1 MDSLSGLLPI
11 ALVLLICPLLM
22 LVLMRGMHGGHD
34 AHDAPQ
40 PRRNGH
46 GALGRSASDAAPA
59 QKLQAIEQ
67 ELAALRLE
75 LDATKRARDP
85 ERQPSEANPEKP
97 PHG

>member
-22 LVLMRGMHGGHD
+22 LVFMRGMHGGHD

-40 PRRNGH
+40 QRRNGH
-46 GALGRSASDAAPA
+46 GRSASDAMPA
-59 QKLQAIEQ
+59 QKLQAIEE

-75 LDATKRARDP
+75 LDATERARDP

-97 PHG
+97 PAECV